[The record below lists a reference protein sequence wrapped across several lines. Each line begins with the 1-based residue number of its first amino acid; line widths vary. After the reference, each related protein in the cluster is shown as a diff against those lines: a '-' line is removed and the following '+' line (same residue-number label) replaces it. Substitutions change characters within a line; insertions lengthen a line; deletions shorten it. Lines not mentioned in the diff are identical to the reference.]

1 MQAAIAIVRFF
12 AVWISLWLPIAI
24 PIAIKLKWHPPQPLT
39 LAQKLPLLIS
49 LYAIAPIVLWGL
61 TGWRN
66 PPFAVYGLPWH
77 SSVLTAL
84 GVGLVAGVGGI
95 GVKVAIE
102 ILFGWAKVAI
112 DPAVITPAALLTPLI
127 LGLWVGV
134 TEELIF
140 RGLLLNL
147 LQGEVS
153 QWTAAAI
160 ASVIF
165 ALLHLV
171 WEGSANLP
179 QLPGLWL
186 MGMVL
191 SLARWTDGGQI
202 GLAWGLH
209 AGWIW
214 GIASLDATG
223 AIAYPLG
230 NLTYLTGLDGKP
242 LAGIMGLLF
251 LLGTGF
257 VLGWL

>member
-1 MQAAIAIVRFF
+1 MQSASAIVRFF
-12 AVWISLWLPIAI
+12 AIWIGLWLPIAI
-24 PIAIKLKWHPPQPLT
+24 SIAIKLKWHPPQPLT
-39 LAQKLPLLIS
+39 LKQKLPLLAS
-49 LYAIAPIVLWGL
+49 LYAIAPIVLWRFA
-61 TGWRN
+61 GWSN
-66 PPFAVYGLPWH
+66 PPFALYGLPWH
-77 SSVLTAL
+77 SSVLAAL

-95 GVKVAIE
+95 GGLMAIE
-102 ILFGWAKVAI
+102 IGLGWVKVAI
-112 DPAVITPAALLTPLI
+112 DPAQIAPVALLTPLI
-127 LGLWVGV
+127 LGLWVGM

-147 LQGEVS
+147 LQAEFS
-153 QWTAAAI
+153 QWAAAAI

-191 SLARWTDGGQI
+191 SFARWTDGGQI

-214 GIASLDATG
+214 AIASLEATG
-223 AIAYPLG
+223 AIAYPQG
-230 NLTYLTGLDGKP
+230 NLAYLTGLGGKP
-242 LAGIMGLLF
+242 LAGGMGLLF

>member
-1 MQAAIAIVRFF
+1 MQSAIAIVRFF
-12 AVWISLWLPIAI
+12 VIWIGLWLPIAI
-24 PIAIKLKWHPPQPLT
+24 LIAISLKWRPPQPLT
-39 LAQKLPLLIS
+39 LEQKLPLLAS
-49 LYAIAPIVLWGL
+49 LYAIAPIVLWGFA
-61 TGWRN
+61 GWEN
-66 PPFAVYGLPWH
+66 PPFAIYGLPWH
-77 SSVLTAL
+77 SSVLIAL
-84 GVGLVAGVGGI
+84 GVGLAAGVGGI
-95 GVKVAIE
+95 LLLVAIE
-102 ILFGWAKVAI
+102 ILFGWVKVTIA
-112 DPAVITPAALLTPLI
+112 PAAVTPTALLTPLI

-140 RGLLLNL
+140 RGLLLNV
-147 LQGEVS
+147 LQGEFS
-153 QWTAAAI
+153 GWTAAAI
-160 ASVIF
+160 ASVVF

-223 AIAYPLG
+223 AIAHPQGKLAW
-230 NLTYLTGLDGKP
+230 LTGLDGKP
-242 LAGIMGLLF
+242 LAGGMGLLF

-257 VLGWL
+257 VLWRL